1 MKIILRIY
9 ISLCL
14 ILSPIFVINSANAA
28 TVGGWS
34 ISGLVADGASSIV
47 NGTKQVI
54 IDGKNYIKKGT
65 AKITPTASQVS
76 KVLARGAAGYALSV
90 AVEQLLGAVDWVL
103 DPENNQI
110 RYLNPNSPELPLPN
124 IQYKSNANI
133 LYDTM
138 NALCSDWVPS
148 SPFGWDYNWSGLART
163 VNNEAQPVEPAIGYR
178 VQCGLKHKINGDLTD
193 TAGGFA
199 VARTEPMP
207 EEENEEKTLPL
218 DVVAQ
223 QVISNAESGDTNAQ
237 VATTAAAQDIINE
250 AEQDEAKARP
260 IVQQLEASAS
270 TENADSAAQDAANE
284 ATGQSQP
291 NTANPQAT
299 DIKLNFPVFCGWA
312 PVVCQAAQVAI
323 SFPAKAQIW
332 VNDLLGQ
339 GEKIEE
345 EQKRTTAEA
354 AKTAQATQAIQQE
367 LTNEKDLPAKD
378 TSTVLLPDVPITPQT
393 VNVNWGNS
401 CPAPTTV
408 NLSFGG
414 QTKQVTILNYQF
426 ICEWAWVV
434 EYSVIA
440 LASISSVFIVAG
452 RKS

>member
-14 ILSPIFVINSANAA
+14 ILSPIFFINSANAA
-28 TVGGWS
+28 TIGGWS
-34 ISGLVADGASSIV
+34 IGGLVANGASAIAQ
-47 NGTKQVI
+47 GTKQVI

-103 DPENNQI
+103 DPANNQI
-110 RYLNPNSPELPLPN
+110 VYTKPCT
-124 IQYKSNANI
+124 SNCEI
-133 LYDTM
+133 
-138 NALCSDWVPS
+138 
-148 SPFGWDYNWSGLART
+148 
-163 VNNEAQPVEPAIGYR
+163 
-178 VQCGLKHKINGDLTD
+178 INGYVNTLDTTLHSTPTAACNSYKAVYTSWTLKNITGVSPNLTCNFTNGASLPITGVSQPKD
-193 TAGGFA
+193 ET
-199 VARTEPMP
+199 
-207 EEENEEKTLPL
+207 KTLPL
-218 DVVAQ
+218 EIVAQ
-223 QVISNAESGDTNAQ
+223 KVISNAEAGDANAQ
-237 VATTAAAQDIINE
+237 VATTAAAADIVAE
-250 AEQDEAKARP
+250 SEQDEAKARP
-260 IVQQLEASAS
+260 IVQQLESSAS

-312 PVVCQAAQVAI
+312 PVVCEAAQVAI

-378 TSTVLLPDVPITPQT
+378 TSTVLLPDVPITPKT

-401 CPAPTTV
+401 CPAPTTI
-408 NLSFGG
+408 NISFGG
-414 QTKQVTILNYQF
+414 QTKQVSILNYQF

-440 LASISSVFIVAG
+440 LASITSVFIVAG

>member
-14 ILSPIFVINSANAA
+14 ILSPIFLINSANAA
-28 TVGGWS
+28 NVGGWNLS
-34 ISGLVADGASSIV
+34 NAVAQGASTV
-47 NGTKQVI
+47 YDATKNVI
-54 IDGKNYIKKGT
+54 INGKNFIKQSSV
-65 AKITPTASQVS
+65 KITPTPSQVS

-90 AVEQLLGAVDWVL
+90 AVEQLLGSVDWVL
-103 DPENNQI
+103 DPANNQI
-110 RYLNPNSPELPLPN
+110 VYSLSDSSPCYDVSCLPASASQGYMFVGGPFSMQIVTSLSAACTKFDQHWQNNGGSWWGSTTAQQNPPACVSGSGSAMQTFAVIVNPN
-124 IQYKSNANI
+124 
-133 LYDTM
+133 YD
-138 NALCSDWVPS
+138 P
-148 SPFGWDYNWSGLART
+148 
-163 VNNEAQPVEPAIGYR
+163 EAQ
-178 VQCGLKHKINGDLTD
+178 
-193 TAGGFA
+193 
-199 VARTEPMP
+199 
-207 EEENEEKTLPL
+207 EEQQKTLPL
-218 DVVAQ
+218 DVVAA
-223 QVISNAESGDTNAQ
+223 QVISNAEAEDANAK
-237 VATTAAAQDIINE
+237 VATTAAAADIVAE
-250 AEQDEAKARP
+250 AEKDDAKARP
-260 IVQQLEASAS
+260 IASQAEA
-270 TENADSAAQDAANE
+270 NATTKPADAAEAEKANE
-284 ATGQSQP
+284 ATGTSQP
-291 NTANPQAT
+291 NTANPQVT
-299 DIKLNFPVFCGWA
+299 NIKLSFPVFCGWA
-312 PVVCQAAQVAI
+312 PIVCEAAQVAI

-332 VNDLLGQ
+332 VADLLGQ
-339 GEKIEE
+339 GRKIEE

-414 QTKQVTILNYQF
+414 QTKQFTILNYQF

-440 LASISSVFIVAG
+440 LASISSVFIVSG

>member
-28 TVGGWS
+28 IVGGWS
-34 ISGLVADGASSIV
+34 IGGLVADGASAIAQ
-47 NGTKQVI
+47 GTKQVI

-90 AVEQLLGAVDWVL
+90 AVQQLLGAVDWVL
-103 DPENNQI
+103 DPANNRIKYTDPNANPDSIPMVWVSNGLIATAAATPSASCTLAQTEYYGVPNSAPKTAYQRSDGAWVCPTAATAQNMHI
-110 RYLNPNSPELPLPN
+110 TQVANPN
-124 IQYKSNANI
+124 
-133 LYDTM
+133 YDPK
-138 NALCSDWVPS
+138 A
-148 SPFGWDYNWSGLART
+148 
-163 VNNEAQPVEPAIGYR
+163 EQE
-178 VQCGLKHKINGDLTD
+178 Q
-193 TAGGFA
+193 
-199 VARTEPMP
+199 
-207 EEENEEKTLPL
+207 KTLPL
-218 DVVAQ
+218 DAVSQ
-223 QVISNAESGDTNAQ
+223 QVISNAEAGDPNAQ
-237 VATTAAAQDIINE
+237 VATNAAAQDVIND
-250 AEQDEAKARP
+250 AQQDETKARP

-270 TENADSAAQDAANE
+270 TQNADSAAQDAAND
-284 ATGQSQP
+284 AIGQSQP

-299 DIKLNFPVFCGWA
+299 NIKLSFPVFCGWA
-312 PVVCQAAQVAI
+312 PIVCEAAQVAI

-332 VNDLLGQ
+332 VADLLGQ
-339 GEKIEE
+339 GRKIEE

>member
-34 ISGLVADGASSIV
+34 IGGLVANGASAIAQ
-47 NGTKQVI
+47 GTKQVI
-54 IDGKNYIKKGT
+54 IDGKNYLKKGT

-103 DPENNQI
+103 DPANNQI
-110 RYLNPNSPELPLPN
+110 VYTPNADPSQPNPNVPKFWLIQDKYINPDQVGFSSVAAACTFLIGKKLWSTSPVVSSVVATDSGCMTYN
-124 IQYKSNANI
+124 NAGS
-133 LYDTM
+133 L
-138 NALCSDWVPS
+138 
-148 SPFGWDYNWSGLART
+148 FGSVGLAY
-163 VNNEAQPVEPAIGYR
+163 VSNPAY
-178 VQCGLKHKINGDLTD
+178 DP
-193 TAGGFA
+193 A
-199 VARTEPMP
+199 
-207 EEENEEKTLPL
+207 NEEKKTLPL
-218 DVVAQ
+218 ETVSQ
-223 QVISNAESGDTNAQ
+223 QVISNAESGDSNAQ
-237 VATTAAAQDIINE
+237 VATTAAAQDIIND
-250 AEQDEAKARP
+250 AQQDETKARP

-270 TENADSAAQDAANE
+270 TENADSAAQDAANDAIGE
-284 ATGQSQP
+284 SKP
-291 NTANPQAT
+291 DTANPQAT
-299 DIKLNFPVFCGWA
+299 NIKLSFPVFCGWA
-312 PVVCQAAQVAI
+312 PIVCEAAQVVI
-323 SFPAKAQIW
+323 SFPAKVQTW
-332 VNDLLGQ
+332 VTDLLGQ
-339 GEKIEE
+339 GRKIEE

-408 NLSFGG
+408 DLSFGG

>member
-28 TVGGWS
+28 TAGGWS
-34 ISGLVADGASSIV
+34 IGELVANGASAIAQ
-47 NGTKQVI
+47 GTKQVV
-54 IDGKNYIKKGT
+54 IDGKDYIKKGT

-103 DPENNQI
+103 DPANNRIKYKLPSSAGQNLNDLCSAMNGRHDSYLEYYSMQFSHI
-110 RYLNPNSPELPLPN
+110 EGGLVFCKGKGRNYNNGQEYGEIFAIAGAVPPAVEDEEDRYL
-124 IQYKSNANI
+124 
-133 LYDTM
+133 
-138 NALCSDWVPS
+138 
-148 SPFGWDYNWSGLART
+148 G
-163 VNNEAQPVEPAIGYR
+163 
-178 VQCGLKHKINGDLTD
+178 
-193 TAGGFA
+193 
-199 VARTEPMP
+199 
-207 EEENEEKTLPL
+207 L

-223 QVISNAESGDTNAQ
+223 QVIDNAEAGDSNAK

-270 TENADSAAQDAANE
+270 TE

-291 NTANPQAT
+291 DTANPQAT
-299 DIKLNFPVFCGWA
+299 NIKLSFPVFCGWA
-312 PVVCQAAQVAI
+312 PIVCEAAQVAI
-323 SFPAKAQIW
+323 SFPAKA
-332 VNDLLGQ
+332 
-339 GEKIEE
+339 EKIEE

-367 LTNEKDLPAKD
+367 LTNSKDLPAKD